1 MENRT
6 KCMNVVNKHGEVVVK
21 IFLQPGDGFLID
33 YKALA
38 EANQTD
44 NVGTKSKGGNGNGS
58 SEKTES
64 LMTFPQKRLL
74 FRLLADKG
82 MVGDKAHE
90 HLLKAFQVSSLKE
103 ASKNEASRLI
113 ERLLKEAKGD
123 NHA

>member
-1 MENRT
+1 MKNET
-6 KCMNVVNKHGEVVVK
+6 KCMNVKNKDGEIVVK

-33 YKALA
+33 YHALA
-38 EANQTD
+38 TANRTG
-44 NVGTKSKGGNGNGS
+44 NGGPKSKGGNGNGS
-58 SEKTES
+58 SERVEG

-82 MVGDKAHE
+82 MEGDKAHE

>member
-1 MENRT
+1 MKNET
-6 KCMNVVNKHGEVVVK
+6 KCMNVKNKDGEVVVK

-33 YKALA
+33 YQALA
-38 EANQTD
+38 ASNRTG
-44 NVGTKSKGGNGNGS
+44 NGGTKGRSGNGNGS
-58 SEKTES
+58 SDKTAD

-82 MVGDKAHE
+82 MEGDKAHE

>member
-6 KCMNVVNKHGEVVVK
+6 KCMNVVNKHGEVVAK
-21 IFLQPGDGFLID
+21 IFLQPGDDFLID

-38 EANQTD
+38 EANRTT
-44 NVGTKSKGGNGNGS
+44 NGGAKGKGGNGNGS
-58 SEKTES
+58 SQGNDG

-82 MVGDKAHE
+82 MEGDKAHE
-90 HLLKAFQVSSLKE
+90 HLLKAFQVSTLKE

>member
-6 KCMNVVNKHGEVVVK
+6 KCMDVVNKHGEVIVK
-21 IFLQPGDGFLID
+21 IFLQPGDEFLID

-38 EANQTD
+38 EANRTG
-44 NVGTKSKGGNGNGS
+44 NGGPKSKGGNGNGS
-58 SEKTES
+58 SERAEG

-82 MVGDKAHE
+82 MEGDKAHE
-90 HLLKAFQVSSLKE
+90 HLLKSFQVSSLKE
-103 ASKNEASRLI
+103 ASKYEASRLI

-123 NHA
+123 THA

>member
-6 KCMNVVNKHGEVVVK
+6 KCMNVVNKRGEVVVK

-38 EANQTD
+38 EANRT
-44 NVGTKSKGGNGNGS
+44 GNGEGKGKSDNGNS
-58 SEKTES
+58 SPERTEG

-82 MVGDKAHE
+82 MEGDKAHE

-113 ERLLKEAKGD
+113 ERLLKEAKGA

>member
-21 IFLQPGDGFLID
+21 IFLQPGDEFLID
-33 YKALA
+33 YKALKD
-38 EANQTD
+38 ANRTG
-44 NVGTKSKGGNGNGS
+44 NGGVKGKGGNGNGS
-58 SEKTES
+58 LEKTEG

-82 MVGDKAHE
+82 VEGDKAHE

-123 NHA
+123 SHA